1 MLVLFQGFTFLPQGL
16 QICSFCTTFAPVC
29 DVSGS
34 KWEAERAGTDEMK
47 DYPQTN
53 DPNLRELLRS
63 QLDDMIRFTNHS
75 SDIGRTHIG
84 YLELAKKALQ

>member
-1 MLVLFQGFTFLPQGL
+1 
-16 QICSFCTTFAPVC
+16 
-29 DVSGS
+29 
-34 KWEAERAGTDEMK
+34 MK
-47 DYPQTN
+47 GYPQTD

-75 SDIGRTHIG
+75 SDVGRTHIG